1 MRAILAS
8 FVATCAF
15 LIATNATPGADAT
28 HFSPAIRQLATSK
41 PLVGSDFKF
50 DGNTSDLARQFYVR
64 YQAGDTVAKVTTT
77 DVPDSVQARLDNAG
91 AMDFA
96 ELPGLVQRALLWD
109 TGYVL
114 DPAEKIVKMWTLTG
128 RSMADIFVSKE
139 EYESAMCVAK
149 FCPNTGTLGSQS
161 YKSQFC
167 TGTQMLSVTK
177 CMSEDLVGGSDF
189 EAVNL
194 SMWSTGS
201 DPNTSPEITI
211 RYHAWTDGG
220 VSYLVYA
227 IHTAEDVAKY
237 GNCPK
242 ANHYGAVVIPCYK
255 KSDTTPDKA
264 SQMKEPATSAWL
276 DTWLTAFPKK
286 VSATTSEDRAAEESS
301 TGSSSSNTSPPS
313 RAPRTT
319 VTPATV
325 TPATVNPATVTPAT
339 VTPAKVTPAT
349 VIPATVTPAT
359 VTKPTDPKSLT
370 LGVIVG
376 IVGGAFLVLL
386 ILLIF
391 ILRKRHTKSDSNDDQ
406 VENNKDEDY
415 RIGTDR
421 TEGTGGSRMEWNQV
435 RTSLR
440 TGGSNGGRSSLWD
453 DDAIFAARI
462 PREKLF
468 QEALISRGG
477 YGEVYRGRY
486 NGSTVAIKQL
496 LPEARRNM
504 SQINSLLAEVKLLVS
519 LEHPRIIQF
528 IGVAWDSPSDLC
540 LVLEYM
546 EGGDLRAL
554 LTMFEEVQHRKHGFD
569 SDKLK
574 IALHIAHALT
584 YLHSL
589 NPIVLHR
596 DLKSKNILLDSKL
609 DAKLTD
615 FGVSRERSSHTMTA
629 GVGTSLWIAP
639 EVMLGERYDQKADV
653 FSFGVVLSELD
664 SHALPY
670 SQVKQTNSGRHI
682 PDTAVLQMVAMGR
695 LSVQFSRNASHDMVA
710 LGKQCVAKDPHE
722 RPLAA
727 EILYRLQRVS
737 RGLGE
742 QQSF

>member
-8 FVATCAF
+8 FVTTCAI

-28 HFSPAIRQLATSK
+28 DFSPANRQLATNK
-41 PLVGSDFKF
+41 PLIGSDFKF
-50 DGNTSDLARQFYVR
+50 DGNTSDLARQLYAR
-64 YQAGDTVAKVTTT
+64 YQAGDTVAKVTIT
-77 DVPDSVQARLDNAG
+77 DVPDTVQARLNKSNA
-91 AMDFA
+91 MKFD

-114 DPAEKIVKMWTLTG
+114 DPAEKIVKMWTLAG

-139 EYESAMCVAK
+139 EYESAKCGAK
-149 FCPNTGTLGSQS
+149 FCPNTGALESQS
-161 YKSQFC
+161 YKSDTC
-167 TGTQMLSVTK
+167 TGVQMLSVAK
-177 CMSEDLVGGSDF
+177 CLADDSNPVQEIVSS
-189 EAVNL
+189 

-201 DPNTSPEITI
+201 DPDSIPDIKVWD
-211 RYHAWTDGG
+211 HSWTDGG
-220 VSYLVYA
+220 VSYTVYA
-227 IHTAEDVAKY
+227 IHTAEDVVKY

-242 ANHYGAVVIPCYK
+242 ANHYGAVVIPCYR
-255 KSDTTPDKA
+255 KSDTTLDKA

-276 DTWLTAFPKK
+276 DTWLLEFPKK
-286 VSATTSEDRAAEESS
+286 EAVAEAPSP
-301 TGSSSSNTSPPS
+301 GPLSPPS
-313 RAPRTT
+313 PASIAPRPSPTT
-319 VTPATV
+319 VT
-325 TPATVNPATVTPAT
+325 
-339 VTPAKVTPAT
+339 
-349 VIPATVTPAT
+349 
-359 VTKPTDPKSLT
+359 KSLS

-386 ILLIF
+386 VLLIF
-391 ILRKRHTKSDSNDDQ
+391 ILRKCRTKSDNNDDQ
-406 VENNKDEDY
+406 VENEDY
-415 RIGTDR
+415 RIGMDR
-421 TEGTGGSRMEWNQV
+421 VEGTGGSRMGSNQV
-435 RTSLR
+435 RPSMKF
-440 TGGSNGGRSSLWD
+440 GGNSGERNSLWD

-462 PREKLF
+462 PREKLVF
-468 QEALISRGG
+468 KALLSRGG
-477 YGEVYRGRY
+477 YGEVYLGRY
-486 NGSTVAIKQL
+486 NGAAVAIKQL
-496 LPEARRNM
+496 LPETRKNM

-554 LTMFEEVQHRKHGFD
+554 LTMFEEVQHREHGFD

-589 NPIVLHR
+589 EPMVLHR
-596 DLKSKNILLDSKL
+596 DLKSRNILLDSSL
-609 DAKLTD
+609 NAKLTD
-615 FGVSRERSSHTMTA
+615 FGVSRERSNHTMTA

-670 SQVKQTNSGRHI
+670 SQVKETNSGRRI
-682 PDTAVLQMVAMGR
+682 PDTAVLQMVAVGR
-695 LSVQFSRNASHDMVA
+695 LSVQFSQNASHAMIE
-710 LGKQCVAKDPHE
+710 LGKQCVAKDPNE

-737 RGLGE
+737 KGLGE

>member
-8 FVATCAF
+8 FVTTCAI

-28 HFSPAIRQLATSK
+28 DFSPANRQLATNK
-41 PLVGSDFKF
+41 PLIGSDFKF
-50 DGNTSDLARQFYVR
+50 DGNTSDLARQLYAR
-64 YQAGDTVAKVTTT
+64 YQAGDTVAKVTIT
-77 DVPDSVQARLDNAG
+77 DVPDTVQARLNKSNA
-91 AMDFA
+91 MKFD

-114 DPAEKIVKMWTLTG
+114 DPAEKIVKMWTLAG

-139 EYESAMCVAK
+139 EYESAKCGAK
-149 FCPNTGTLGSQS
+149 FCPNTGALESQS
-161 YKSQFC
+161 YKSDTC
-167 TGTQMLSVTK
+167 TGVQMLSVAK

-189 EAVNL
+189 EAAHS

-201 DPNTSPEITI
+201 DPDSIPDITI
-211 RYHAWTDGG
+211 RYHSWTDGG
-220 VSYLVYA
+220 VPYLVYA
-227 IHTAEDVAKY
+227 IHTAEDVVKY

-242 ANHYGAVVIPCYK
+242 ASHYGAVVIPCYK
-255 KSDTTPDKA
+255 ISDTTLDKA

-286 VSATTSEDRAAEESS
+286 DSVATPEDRGAEDSS
-301 TGSSSSNTSPPS
+301 SGSSSSYRSPAS
-313 RAPRTT
+313 SAPGPKA
-319 VTPATV
+319 TPATE
-325 TPATVNPATVTPAT
+325 
-339 VTPAKVTPAT
+339 
-349 VIPATVTPAT
+349 
-359 VTKPTDPKSLT
+359 TKPTETKALS

-386 ILLIF
+386 LLLIF
-391 ILRKRHTKSDSNDDQ
+391 ILRKCRTKSDNNDDQ
-406 VENNKDEDY
+406 AENNKDEDY
-415 RIGTDR
+415 RIGMDR
-421 TEGTGGSRMEWNQV
+421 TEGTGDSRMEWIQV
-435 RTSLR
+435 RPSMKF
-440 TGGSNGGRSSLWD
+440 GGSYGGRRSLWD

-462 PREKLF
+462 PREKLVF
-468 QEALISRGG
+468 KALLSRGG
-477 YGEVYRGRY
+477 YGEVYLGRY
-486 NGSTVAIKQL
+486 NGAAVAIKQL
-496 LPEARRNM
+496 LPETRKNM

-554 LTMFEEVQHRKHGFD
+554 LTMFEEVQHREHGFD

-589 NPIVLHR
+589 EPMVLHR
-596 DLKSKNILLDSKL
+596 DLKSRNILLDSSL
-609 DAKLTD
+609 NAKLTD
-615 FGVSRERSSHTMTA
+615 FGVSRERSNRTMTA

-639 EVMLGERYDQKADV
+639 EVMMGERYDQRADV
-653 FSFGVVLSELD
+653 FSFGVVFSELD

-670 SQVKQTNSGRHI
+670 SQVKETNSGRRI

-695 LSVQFSRNASHDMVA
+695 LSVQFSQNASHAMIE
-710 LGKQCVAKDPHE
+710 LGKQCVAKDPNE

-727 EILYRLQRVS
+727 EILYRLQCAMKD
-737 RGLGE
+737 LHE
-742 QQSF
+742 QRWRFEVKR